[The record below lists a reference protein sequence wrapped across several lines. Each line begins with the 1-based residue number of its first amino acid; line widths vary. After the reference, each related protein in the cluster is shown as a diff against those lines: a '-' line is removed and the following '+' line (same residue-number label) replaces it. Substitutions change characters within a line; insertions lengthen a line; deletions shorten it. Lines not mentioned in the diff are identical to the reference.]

1 GASAGP
7 SHDAHAAARDGDSAA
22 VRRVLAAL
30 RDAACDPGLLA
41 DRLDLAAA
49 ELFPLLTEL
58 ELSGRITCGA
68 DGYALPPRQMRD

>member
-1 GASAGP
+1 MAVL
-7 SHDAHAAARDGDSAA
+7 RDG
-22 VRRVLAAL
+22 
-30 RDAACDPGLLA
+30 ACDPGLLA

-68 DGYALPPRQMRD
+68 DGYALPQRQVRD